1 MYQRGERP
9 KLLTT
14 ATMVAAAIVHAIFFI
29 ALIVFEKCF
38 KSSEPDVIPM
48 DLTVV
53 VHENLDGNENEP
65 PPTEPPKPEP
75 PPPPPP
81 PKPEPPPPPKPEIVE
96 DAVVKVHDKTKKPEK
111 KVKPPK
117 EQEKSKKPTLEER
130 IREMRERA
138 KDTTNRPKPQKP
150 QPNGRTEKRP
160 PNWKEL
166 LNQGYKPGRT
176 TQLATSEEQRCL
188 SLIKMAFESKWERPP
203 WTDTLKPMVVK
214 VKFGPGG
221 VILAYNLT
229 SSSGDAAADQSI
241 LSAARRVGSVRGLT
255 ADFLN
260 KYKGG
265 LEIRFTV
272 TPQ

>member
-1 MYQRGERP
+1 
-9 KLLTT
+9 
-14 ATMVAAAIVHAIFFI
+14 MVAAAIVHAIFFI

-53 VHENLDGNENEP
+53 VHENLDGNENEQP
-65 PPTEPPKPEP
+65 PMEPPKPEP

-111 KVKPPK
+111 KVEPPK
-117 EQEKSKKPTLEER
+117 EQEKPVKKTREER

-166 LNQGYKPGRT
+166 LNQGYKPGKT

-229 SSSGDAAADQSI
+229 SSSGDSAADQSI

>member
-1 MYQRGERP
+1 
-9 KLLTT
+9 
-14 ATMVAAAIVHAIFFI
+14 
-29 ALIVFEKCF
+29 
-38 KSSEPDVIPM
+38 
-48 DLTVV
+48 
-53 VHENLDGNENEP
+53 
-65 PPTEPPKPEP
+65 
-75 PPPPPP
+75 
-81 PKPEPPPPPKPEIVE
+81 VE

-111 KVKPPK
+111 KVDPPK
-117 EQEKSKKPTLEER
+117 EQEKPKKPTREER
-130 IREMRERA
+130 LREMRARA

-160 PNWKEL
+160 PNLEEL
-166 LNQGYKPGRT
+166 LNKDYKPGRT
-176 TQLATSEEQRCL
+176 TQLAASEEQRCL

-203 WTDTLKPMVVK
+203 WTDTLKPMVIK